1 MITRLKVSGFKNLA
15 NIDIRFGAFTCI
27 AGVNA
32 VGKSNLF
39 DAIKFLS
46 DLSDRPL
53 IDAAMSVR
61 DAESK
66 SADVR
71 SLFRKFK
78 DRKGAATNH
87 VEEIRFEVE
96 MVIPK
101 SGYDDF
107 GQQAI
112 ATSTFLRYSLTLA
125 YRKDEKFSSLG
136 GLEVIY
142 ENLTRVI
149 GLKEKNELILATSK
163 DWYKSV
169 KQGAKNTPYI
179 STGDEENNRYIYLHQ
194 DQKGGGK
201 VKRLAKTL
209 PRTVLS
215 STNSAESPTA
225 LLVRNEMRSWRLLQL
240 EPSQLRQPDNFI
252 SPTTLGEDGSHLA
265 ATLYN
270 LAQKEATHNS
280 NGHSKGVDDSK
291 IYGEIATKL
300 SELISDVYSVKVD
313 RDEQRQTL
321 TLQVVDKDGIPY
333 SARALSD
340 GTLRF
345 LALSVIE
352 LNPLGQGVICLEEPE
367 NGMHPERIP
376 AIVKLLQDIAVD
388 TEFPVDE
395 NNPLQQVIVNTHSP
409 AVFAEVPDD
418 SILVAE
424 ITEEGAKFSC
434 LSDTWRT
441 EIEGTSIVSKGKV
454 LSYLNPNERYS
465 LDQLKEFET
474 GFNKQK
480 HKRRVI
486 DRLDFQPFLPIPG
499 DNWK

>member
-15 NIDIRFGAFTCI
+15 DVDIRFGAFTCI

-78 DRKGAATNH
+78 DKKGSTSNH
-87 VEEIRFEVE
+87 VEEILFEVE

-136 GLEVIY
+136 GLEVIH
-142 ENLTRVI
+142 ESLKRVI

-179 STGDEENNRYIYLHQ
+179 STGIEENNRYIYLHQ

-270 LAQKEATHNS
+270 LAQKETAQNS
-280 NGHSKGVDDSK
+280 NGNSKRVDDSK
-291 IYGEIATKL
+291 IYGEIAAKL

-321 TLQVVDKDGIPY
+321 TLQVVDKEGIPY

-352 LNPLGQGVICLEEPE
+352 LNPLGQGVLCLEEPE

-376 AIVKLLQDIAVD
+376 AIVQLLQDIAVD
-388 TEFPVDE
+388 TDYPVDE

-434 LSDTWRT
+434 LSDTWRA

-465 LDQLKEFET
+465 IDQLKELARDF
-474 GFNKQK
+474 GK
-480 HKRRVI
+480 HNRKRRVI
-486 DRLDFQPFLPIPG
+486 DRLDFQPFLPTLG
-499 DNWK
+499 DD

>member
-1 MITRLKVSGFKNLA
+1 MLTRLKVSGFKNLTKV
-15 NIDIRFGAFTCI
+15 DIRFGAFTCI

-39 DAIKFLS
+39 DAINFLS
-46 DLSDRPL
+46 DLADLPL
-53 IDAAMSVR
+53 INAAMSVR
-61 DAESK
+61 DTESK
-66 SADVR
+66 ASDIR

-78 DRKGAATNH
+78 NNANQITDYAD
-87 VEEIRFEVE
+87 EINFQVE
-96 MVIPK
+96 MIIPK
-101 SGYDDF
+101 EGFDDF
-107 GQQAI
+107 GQQAT
-112 ATSTFLRYSLTLA
+112 ATSTFLQYSLTLA

-136 GLEVIY
+136 GLEIINEELV
-142 ENLTRVI
+142 RVK
-149 GLKEKNELILATSK
+149 GLKAKNELILATSV
-163 DWYKSV
+163 DWNKSV
-169 KQGAKNTPYI
+169 NFGGKHTPYI
-179 STGDEENNRYIYLHQ
+179 STGDDDGYIYLHQ
-194 DQKGGGK
+194 DQGKQGGGK
-201 VKRLAKTL
+201 VRRNAKTL

-225 LLVRNEMRSWRLLQL
+225 LLVRNEMRSWKLLQL

-270 LAQKEATHNS
+270 LAQKEANQTS
-280 NGHSKGVDDSK
+280 NGVSKSVDDSK

-321 TLQVVDKDGIPY
+321 TLQVVDKEGIPY

-376 AIVKLLQDIAVD
+376 AIVQLLQDIAVD
-388 TEFPVDE
+388 TNYPVDE

-409 AVFAEVPDD
+409 TVFAEVPDD

-424 ITEEGAKFSC
+424 VTEEGAKFSC
-434 LSDTWRT
+434 LSNTWRS
-441 EIEGTSIVSKGKV
+441 EIKGTSTVSKGKV

-465 LDQLKEFET
+465 IDQLKDLEDD
-474 GFNKQK
+474 FNRHKR
-480 HKRRVI
+480 KRRVI
-486 DRLDFQPFLPIPG
+486 DRLDFQPFLPISWDG
-499 DNWK
+499 WK

>member
-15 NIDIRFGAFTCI
+15 NVDIRFGAFTCI

-78 DRKGAATNH
+78 DRKGATTNH
-87 VEEIRFEVE
+87 EKEISFEVE

-101 SGYDDF
+101 IGNDDF

-112 ATSTFLRYSLTLA
+112 ATSTFLRYSLILA

-136 GLEVIY
+136 GLEVMS
-142 ENLTRVI
+142 ESLTRVI

-270 LAQKEATHNS
+270 LAQKETAQNS
-280 NGHSKGVDDSK
+280 NGHSKKVDESK

-313 RDEQRQTL
+313 RDEQRQIL

-352 LNPLGQGVICLEEPE
+352 LNPLGQGVLCLEEPE

-376 AIVKLLQDIAVD
+376 AIVQLLQDIAVD
-388 TEFPVDE
+388 TNCPVDE

-418 SILVAE
+418 TLIVATT
-424 ITEEGAKFSC
+424 TEEGAEFSC
-434 LSDTWRT
+434 LSYTWRA
-441 EIEGTSIVSKGKV
+441 EIEGTSIVPKGKV
-454 LSYLNPNERYS
+454 LSYLNPNQRYS
-465 LDQLKEFET
+465 VDQLKELEKDFEK
-474 GFNKQK
+474 NKR
-480 HKRRVI
+480 KRRVI
-486 DRLDFQPFLPIPG
+486 DRLDFQPFLPNAG
-499 DNWK
+499 DNWR